1 MRGND
6 WGKYNSILHMLDSL
20 YDLASSMDDV
30 DVKAKIHQAIQRA
43 TDEIVMVSE

>member
-20 YDLASSMDDV
+20 SDLASSMDDV
-30 DVKAKIHQAIQRA
+30 DVRERIRQAIQKA
-43 TDEIVMVSE
+43 TDEIVMVS